1 VGPRQQPVLIEI
13 MLDRF
18 DACEALKRLCAE
30 LSPDK
35 RRQTAKVGQ
44 SEPRAKVSQ
53 GARNRA

>member
-1 VGPRQQPVLIEI
+1 

-18 DACEALKRLCAE
+18 DTCEALKRLCAE

-35 RRQTAKVGQ
+35 GRRQTAKVGQ

-53 GARNRA
+53 GRS